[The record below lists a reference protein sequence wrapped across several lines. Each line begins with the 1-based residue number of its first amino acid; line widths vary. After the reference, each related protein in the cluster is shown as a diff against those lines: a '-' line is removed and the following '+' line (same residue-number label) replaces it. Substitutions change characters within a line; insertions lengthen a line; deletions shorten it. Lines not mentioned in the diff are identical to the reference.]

1 MPQDD
6 EFLFSR
12 EEAEVPNR
20 TEGVWRVLVV
30 DDEPDVHQSTM
41 LALRNVQ
48 ILNRSLEV
56 LHASCYDEALAILT
70 HEHDLAVIL
79 LDVVMDTEDA
89 GLRLV
94 RAIREDL
101 RLTALRIVLRTGQP
115 GYAPELQVIRDY
127 DINDYRNKSE
137 LTRHKLVT
145 CLTTAIRSYLQIR
158 TLNQSHNRL
167 ETIINQTPTLFAI
180 QHLDSFAD
188 KALSLL
194 ATQLD
199 SAPAGLLFLLR
210 DASGDWQV
218 ISGTGTLA
226 TCKPMA
232 LSNLDLPD
240 LSIALRVC
248 KQAHRSLFGEPWSI
262 LLLEPPSAP
271 PAALVISTRE
281 KPEGMAQ
288 QLLEIFRSTLQAAL
302 EDIELVH
309 RLHDLA
315 YTDPVCRI
323 GNRTR
328 FVQQLDAMFAYEGG
342 ESNRVI
348 LLDIDH
354 FSQINDA
361 LGLPIG
367 DALLLGAAER
377 LRQMVPCEVAI
388 ARVNSDVI
396 ALAGPNEH
404 LEPEQLRAALA
415 TPFLIDDHQIRIQ
428 ITMGAARLADT
439 EPDGVGCLK
448 DATLAL
454 NLAKRTLRGQTVWFS
469 PTLRNASRDRLHLLQ
484 RLEKAV
490 RNNEL
495 SVHYQPQLHLATG
508 QLVGVEA
515 LMRWQQA
522 DGSFIPPDRFI
533 ALAEQSGLIIELG
546 EWLFAKVCA
555 QASQWLADHCAPQ
568 RVAINV
574 SMLQFNHNNLI
585 QQLSRQIEKYGLPA
599 GLIEIEITESAAMQ
613 NPEHTISRIEELQSL
628 GVLLS
633 IDDFG
638 TGFSSL
644 SYLQKIHADRIK
656 IDRSF
661 INAIDGSEESAS
673 ISEMIINLGHKLGF
687 SILAEGVETPEQAA
701 VLKKLGCDEVQGFLF
716 AHPLPPEQLTDWL
729 NGNIPPQLD

>member
-1 MPQDD
+1 MHQDD
-6 EFLFSR
+6 DFLFAH
-12 EEAEVPNR
+12 EEAEPGR
-20 TEGVWRVLVV
+20 SDCVWRVLVV
-30 DDEPDVHQSTM
+30 DDEPDVHQSTL
-41 LALRNVQ
+41 LALRNVL
-48 ILNRSLEV
+48 ILKRPLEV
-56 LHASCYDEALAILT
+56 LHASSYDEALAVLAR
-70 HEHDLAVIL
+70 EHDLAVIL

-94 RAIREDL
+94 RAIRDDL
-101 RLTALRIVLRTGQP
+101 HLSALRIVLRTGQP

-137 LTRHKLVT
+137 LTRNKLVT

-167 ETIINQTPTLFAI
+167 ETIINQTPALFAI
-180 QHLDSFAD
+180 QNLDSFAE

-199 SAPAGLLFLLR
+199 MPPAGLLFLLR

-218 ISGTGTLA
+218 ISGTGSLAIPGPSTLS
-226 TCKPMA
+226 A
-232 LSNLDLPD
+232 LNLPD

-248 KQAHRSLFGEPWSI
+248 RQAHRSLFGEPWSI

-271 PAALVISTRE
+271 AAALVMRTQE
-281 KPEGMAQ
+281 KPEGIAQ
-288 QLLEIFRSTLQAAL
+288 QLLEIFRTTLAAAL

-323 GNRTR
+323 GNRAH
-328 FVQQLDAMFAYEGG
+328 FVRQLDSMFAHEGG
-342 ESNRVI
+342 EQNQVI

-367 DALLLGAAER
+367 DALLFGAAER
-377 LRQMVPCEVAI
+377 LRLLVPCEVAI

-396 ALAGPNEH
+396 ALAGPSTH
-404 LEPEQLRAALA
+404 LDPERLRAALA

-428 ITMGAARLADT
+428 ITMGAARLTDT
-439 EPDGVGCLK
+439 EADGVGCLK

-469 PTLRNASRDRLHLLQ
+469 PAMRHASRDRLHLLQ
-484 RLEKAV
+484 RLEKAI
-490 RNNEL
+490 RDNAL
-495 SVHYQPQLHLATG
+495 SIHYQPQLHLATG
-508 QLVGVEA
+508 QLVGLEA

-522 DGSFIPPDRFI
+522 DGSYIPPDRFI
-533 ALAEQSGLIIELG
+533 TLAEQSGLIIELG
-546 EWLFAKVCA
+546 EWLFARVCA
-555 QASQWLADHCAPQ
+555 QTSQWLADGCAPP

-574 SMLQFNHNNLI
+574 SMLQFNHNDLI
-585 QQLSRQIEKYGLPA
+585 LQLSRQIEKYRLPA

-613 NPEHTISRIEELQSL
+613 NPDHTISRIEELQSL

-661 INAIDGSEESAS
+661 ISAIDGSAESAC
-673 ISEMIINLGHKLGF
+673 IPEMIINLGHKLGF
-687 SILAEGVETPEQAA
+687 SILAEGVETEAQAET
-701 VLKKLGCDEVQGFLF
+701 LKALGCDEVQGFLF
-716 AHPLPPEQLTDWL
+716 SHPLPPEQLGHWL
-729 NGNIPPQLD
+729 PLRTERA

>member
-1 MPQDD
+1 MQND
-6 EFLFSR
+6 EFLFAH
-12 EEAEVPNR
+12 EDAEPVRN
-20 TEGVWRVLVV
+20 ECAWRVLVV
-30 DDEPDVHQSTM
+30 DDEPDVHQSTL

-48 ILNRSLEV
+48 ILNRPLEV
-56 LHASCYDEALAILT
+56 LHAASYDEALNVLT
-70 HEHDLAVIL
+70 REHDLAVIL

-101 RLTALRIVLRTGQP
+101 RLSALRIVLRTGQP

-137 LTRHKLVT
+137 LTRNKLVT

-167 ETIINQTPTLFAI
+167 ETIINQTPALFAI
-180 QHLDSFAD
+180 QNLDSFAD
-188 KALSLL
+188 KALALL

-199 SAPAGLLFLLR
+199 TPPAGLLFLLR
-210 DASGDWQV
+210 DAGGDWQV
-218 ISGTGTLA
+218 ISGTGTL
-226 TCKPMA
+226 TKPPASA
-232 LSNLDLPD
+232 LSDLNWPD

-248 KQAHRSLFGEPWSI
+248 RQAHRSLFGEPWSI

-271 PAALVISTRE
+271 AAALVMSTRE

-288 QLLEIFRSTLQAAL
+288 QLLEIFRTTLQAAL

-328 FVQQLDAMFAYEGG
+328 FVQQLDKMFAEGG
-342 ESNRVI
+342 EQNRVV

-367 DALLLGAAER
+367 DALLFGAAER
-377 LRQMVPCEVAI
+377 LRRAIPCEVAI

-396 ALAGPNEH
+396 ALAGPSEL
-404 LEPEQLRAALA
+404 LEPERLRATLA
-415 TPFLIDDHQIRIQ
+415 TPFLIDEHQIRIQ

-454 NLAKRTLRGQTVWFS
+454 NLAKRTQRGQTVWFS

-484 RLEKAV
+484 KLEKAI

-495 SVHYQPQLHLATG
+495 SVHYQPQLQLKTG
-508 QLVGVEA
+508 QLVGLEA

-546 EWLFAKVCA
+546 EWLFAKVCT
-555 QASQWLADHCAPQ
+555 QANQWLAAGCILP

-574 SMLQFNHNNLI
+574 SMLQFNHNDLI
-585 QQLSRQIEKYGLPA
+585 RQLSGQIEKHGLPA

-644 SYLQKIHADRIK
+644 SYLQKIRADRIK

-661 INAIDGSEESAS
+661 ISTIDDSDESAC
-673 ISEMIINLGHKLGF
+673 IAEMIINLGHKLGF
-687 SILAEGVETPEQAA
+687 SILAEGVETPTQAA
-701 VLKKLGCDEVQGFLF
+701 TLQRLGCDEVQGFLF
-716 AHPLPPEQLTDWL
+716 SHPLPPEQLSGWL
-729 NGNIPPQLD
+729 QGNIPPRLD